1 MTRPPR
7 LASPALRLSVQFADA
22 THRGQLP
29 RSLLL
34 RWVRAALRVGPQQPC
49 APMASRGDAPPP
61 HQITLRFVA
70 TEEGQA
76 LNHDYRGKDY
86 ATNVLTFD
94 YDHWPV
100 QADIVL
106 CSPVVAREAQ
116 AQHKPLVAHYA
127 HLVIHGVLHAQGWDH
142 LTEHEAQEMERR
154 EVAALQRF
162 AIPDPYAD
170 GSAMPAG

>member
-1 MTRPPR
+1 MTRPAR
-7 LASPALRLSVQFADA
+7 SASPALRLSVQFADT
-22 THRGQLP
+22 THREQLP
-29 RSLLL
+29 RGLLL
-34 RWVRAALRVGPQQPC
+34 RWVRAALRVGPQEPDLLHPVTDSG
-49 APMASRGDAPPP
+49 AA

-70 TEEGQA
+70 ADEGRA
-76 LNHDYRGKDY
+76 LNRNYRGKDY

-106 CSPVVAREAQ
+106 CCPVIAREAQ
-116 AQHKPLVAHYA
+116 EQHKPLIAHYA

-142 LTEHEAQEMERR
+142 LTEQEAREMERH
-154 EVAALQRF
+154 EVAALKHF
-162 AIPDPYAD
+162 AIADPYAD

>member
-1 MTRPPR
+1 MTRPTRP
-7 LASPALRLSVQFADA
+7 ASPALRLSVQFADV
-22 THRGQLP
+22 THRDQLP
-29 RSLLL
+29 RALLL
-34 RWVRAALRVGPQQPC
+34 RWVRAALRVGPQ
-49 APMASRGDAPPP
+49 ASAIQTQMGTALQP

-70 TEEGQA
+70 ADEGRS
-76 LNHDYRGKDY
+76 LNREYRGKDY

-100 QADIVL
+100 HADIVL
-106 CSPVVAREAQ
+106 CSPVVAHEAQ
-116 AQHKPLVAHYA
+116 VQHKPLVAHYA

-142 LTEHEAQEMERR
+142 LTEDEARDMERH

-162 AIPDPYAD
+162 GIPDPYAD

>member
-22 THRGQLP
+22 THRDQLP
-29 RSLLL
+29 RALLL
-34 RWVRAALRVGPQQPC
+34 RWVRAALRIGPQTC
-49 APMASRGDAPPP
+49 APQASGGEARQT

-70 TEEGQA
+70 TDEGQA
-76 LNHDYRGKDY
+76 LNRDYRGKDD

-94 YDHWPV
+94 YEHWPV
-100 QADIVL
+100 LADIVL